1 MRILNAIHAQNIGG
15 VDKVFCN
22 YAQALDQLGHEVA
35 LLISDN
41 GNDNYGFLG
50 IKKIFKLKNCSQ
62 ISDLINLFRIII
74 IFKPD
79 VIICHSNRLMSWMRF
94 VNFFRKIGVTKT
106 KSVAVNHGIS
116 FKKSLFCNYVININK
131 EIHNLVV
138 DAGFDA
144 EKSFILSNV
153 IDVDLPYVA
162 KSLKD
167 NVVIGIYGRIEPRK
181 GFDILIN
188 AAGILAQKQYNFRLK
203 IGGFEVGDRYGLENI
218 KKCAKENN
226 IFDKCD
232 FVGVV
237 IDKPTFF
244 KDVDIFCVPSREEP
258 FGLVILE
265 GFLNSTLVISSDTDG
280 GKLLIENGE
289 DGFLFSNANAKDL
302 ADKIEFILQNPE
314 IYAPITKKSF
324 IKLEKKFSFNNL
336 KTEMSEILQII
347 TR

>member
-22 YAQALDQLGHEVA
+22 YAQALEQLGHEVA

-41 GNDNYGFLG
+41 GNDNYEFLG
-50 IKKIFKLKNCSQ
+50 VKKIFKLKNCSQ
-62 ISDLINLFRIII
+62 ISDLFNLLRIII

-79 VIICHSNRLMSWMRF
+79 VIICHSSRLMSWMKF
-94 VNFFRKIGVTKT
+94 VNFFRKFGIVKV
-106 KSVAVNHGIS
+106 KSVAVNHGIT
-116 FKKSLFCNYVININK
+116 FKKSLLCNYIININK
-131 EIHNLVV
+131 EINDLVV
-138 DAGFDA
+138 DAGFDS

-167 NVVIGIYGRIEPRK
+167 PVVIGIYGRIEPRK

-188 AAGILAQKQYNFRLK
+188 AAGILAERNRDLILK
-203 IGGFEVGDRYGLENI
+203 IGGFEVPGSYNLESI
-218 KKCAKENN
+218 KKIAKEHN
-226 IFDKCD
+226 ILEKCN

-237 IDKPTFF
+237 KDKEDFF
-244 KDVDIFCVPSREEP
+244 KDVNIFCVPSREEP

-289 DGFLFSNANAKDL
+289 DGFLFNNENAKDL
-302 ADKIEFILQNPE
+302 ADKIEFVLQNPE
-314 IYAPITKKSF
+314 IYASITKKAF